1 MKITFELNQKTK
13 TIKSD
18 SFCPMAVPV
27 DAKISVVE
35 GKLEIVEIDCSKSGA
50 LKEIT
55 KFCEMSDER
64 FDIFCNKKVHDIN
77 EYDQITKSTLVRYLI
92 VLDNIKNVSEEVKA
106 KIQALWNK
114 TRAAGIYH
122 VFKIAS
128 KEDLWEP
135 IKSSNQNIF

>member
-13 TIKSD
+13 TIKSN
-18 SFCPMAVPV
+18 SFCPMMVPV

-35 GKLEIVEIDCSKSGA
+35 GNLEIVEIDCSKSGA
-50 LKEIT
+50 LEEIT
-55 KFCEMSDER
+55 KFCEMGDER
-64 FDIFCNKKVHDIN
+64 FDIFCKNLVRDIN
-77 EYDQITKSTLVRYLI
+77 EYDQKTKSSLLRYLI
-92 VLDNIKNVSEEVKA
+92 ILSNVKNISEDVKNR
-106 KIQALWNK
+106 IQAIWNK

-122 VFKIAS
+122 IFKVTS